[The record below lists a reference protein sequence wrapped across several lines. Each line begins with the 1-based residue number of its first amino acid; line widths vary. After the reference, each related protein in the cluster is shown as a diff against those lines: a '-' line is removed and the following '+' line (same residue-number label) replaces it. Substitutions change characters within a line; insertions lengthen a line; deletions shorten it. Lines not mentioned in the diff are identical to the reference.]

1 MTIKKLKTEYDIICN
16 TFVEKFTKKHKLDF
30 DGWIGDEIGG
40 IASFSC
46 QYFFN
51 LSDIILDLTTNQPKY
66 SILIWQ
72 EDEVEQSMNTDI
84 PRYINYKSYTMGLR
98 QKDLEK

>member
-1 MTIKKLKTEYDIICN
+1 MTIKKLKTDYDIICH
-16 TFVEKFTKKHKLDF
+16 TFVEKFAKKHDIEF
-30 DGWIGDEIGG
+30 DYWIGDEIGG
-40 IASFSC
+40 IASFID

-51 LSDIILDLTTNQPKY
+51 ISDIILDLTTNQPKY

-72 EDEVEQSMNTDI
+72 EDELEQSMNTDI

>member
-16 TFVEKFTKKHKLDF
+16 TFVEKFAKKHDIEF
-30 DGWIGDEIGG
+30 DYWIAEEIGG
-40 IASFSC
+40 IASFSE

-51 LSDIILDLTTNQPKY
+51 FSDIILDLTTNQPKY
-66 SILIWQ
+66 SILKWQ
-72 EDEVEQSMNTDI
+72 DDEVEQSMTTDI